1 MEQIP
6 RLSDDVLY
14 IISEKLLFKK
24 FCRQVDLRNTNG
36 YTLFMYHSARNMRAF
51 LSHFSKMKR
60 LYISNYGNND
70 SENNI
75 FISFGRD
82 DKPSNFYVISKN
94 FFSDLLE
101 AGLLNISSIHINEIL
116 GNLPK
121 IDFSATN
128 KNIYKY
134 LVNLEEG
141 LSDSPISSSLN
152 ISKIIIN
159 EPAETIK
166 KHLITLLSMNI
177 ENLEI
182 LCSDNGNMFEC
193 DAKTFELVLLERP
206 SVPMERSKKITN
218 KCNIEINSNSSTNF
232 LNNLMNYIQ
241 FLLLCCP
248 NLESIEFVFTCD
260 SDLKTDFFSDSGSN
274 KSISSDD
281 SFSFNSISLKKFLLN
296 LESVIISFIE
306 HLKNLNTGGKNLK
319 IEVEFA
325 SIFDDDTFDEIDT
338 DNKLFN
344 LGKPFEIKKDND
356 DLLEDDEEYSAYYAR
371 NIEIVDSVG
380 RQHECLVKIFKE
392 QDDYLDY
399 DDSIYYSGDSDDN
412 RSISGF
418 S

>member
-24 FCRQVDLRNTNG
+24 FCRHVDLRITNG
-36 YTLFMYHSARNMRAF
+36 YTLFMYHSAKNMRAL

-60 LYISNYGNND
+60 LNISNYGNDD

-75 FISFGRD
+75 FINFGRD
-82 DKPSNFYVISKN
+82 DKPSNFYYISKN
-94 FFSDLLE
+94 LFSDLFE
-101 AGLLNISSIHINEIL
+101 AGLLNITSIRINNIL
-116 GNLPK
+116 GSLPK

-128 KNIYKY
+128 KNIHKY

-159 EPAETIK
+159 EPAETLK
-166 KHLITLLSMNI
+166 NHLITLLSMNI

-248 NLESIEFVFTCD
+248 NLEFIEFVFTCD
-260 SDLKTDFFSDSGSN
+260 SDLKTDFFGDSGSYE
-274 KSISSDD
+274 SISSDD

-296 LESVIISFIE
+296 LESIIISLIE
-306 HLKNLNTGGKNLK
+306 HLKNLNTGGKDLK
-319 IEVEFA
+319 IRVEF
-325 SIFDDDTFDEIDT
+325 SSTFDENNFCEIDT
-338 DNKLFN
+338 DSNLFN

-356 DLLEDDEEYSAYYAR
+356 DLLEDDEEYSAYYGR

-380 RQHECLVKIFKE
+380 RQHECLFKIFKE

-399 DDSIYYSGDSDDN
+399 DDSIYYSGDSDN

>member
-1 MEQIP
+1 MEQIQ

-24 FCRQVDLRNTNG
+24 VYGQVDLRIING
-36 YTLFMYHSARNMRAF
+36 CTLFMYHSARNMRAV

-82 DKPSNFYVISKN
+82 DKRFKICLFYPFPLSFYVISKN

-128 KNIYKY
+128 KNIWKY
-134 LVNLEEG
+134 LLSLEE
-141 LSDSPISSSLN
+141 
-152 ISKIIIN
+152 
-159 EPAETIK
+159 

-177 ENLEI
+177 ENLEFCCI
-182 LCSDNGNMFEC
+182 GGNIFNC
-193 DAKTFELVLLERP
+193 DPKCFELILLERP
-206 SVPMERSKKITN
+206 SVPMERSKKIAS
-218 KCNIEINSNSSTNF
+218 KCNIEIKSTTNF
-232 LNNLMNYIQ
+232 VNNLINYIQ
-241 FLLLCCP
+241 FLLLSCP
-248 NLESIEFVFTCD
+248 NLESIEFVFTAF
-260 SDLKTDFFSDSGSN
+260 LNDSGPN
-274 KSISSDD
+274 KSISDDD
-281 SFSFNSISLKKFLLN
+281 SFLNAISPEKFLLN

-319 IEVEFA
+319 IEVEFM

-344 LGKPFEIKKDND
+344 LGKPFEIKID
-356 DLLEDDEEYSAYYAR
+356 DLLEDDEEYPAYYAR

-380 RQHECLVKIFKE
+380 RQHECLVQI
-392 QDDYLDY
+392 
-399 DDSIYYSGDSDDN
+399 
-412 RSISGF
+412 ISEGF
-418 S
+418 YGL

>member
-6 RLSDDVLY
+6 RLSEDVLY

-24 FCRQVDLRNTNG
+24 FCGLVNLRITNG
-36 YTLFMYHSARNMRAF
+36 YTLFMYHSARNMRAL

-60 LYISNYGNND
+60 LDLSTIGNECLIEFYKEEIPN
-70 SENNI
+70 
-75 FISFGRD
+75 FICS
-82 DKPSNFYVISKN
+82 YLVSKN
-94 FFSDLLE
+94 MLSGLLE
-101 AGLLNISSIHINEIL
+101 AGLLNISYIQINNHL
-116 GNLPK
+116 RNLSK

-141 LSDSPISSSLN
+141 LSDSSSSISSSLN
-152 ISKIIIN
+152 ISRIIIN
-159 EPAETIK
+159 EPAESIK

-177 ENLEI
+177 ETMEI
-182 LCSDNGNMFEC
+182 LCYDNGNIFDC

-206 SVPMERSKKITN
+206 SVPMERSKKITTE
-218 KCNIEINSNSSTNF
+218 CGIEINSNSSTNF

-260 SDLKTDFFSDSGSN
+260 SGLKTDFISDSGSN

-319 IEVEFA
+319 IKAKFTSTLDE
-325 SIFDDDTFDEIDT
+325 DTFDNINT

-356 DLLEDDEEYSAYYAR
+356 DLMDDDDEYSTYYAR

-380 RQHECLVKIFKE
+380 RQHKCLVKIISE
-392 QDDYLDY
+392 ERNYMDYN
-399 DDSIYYSGDSDDN
+399 DSIYYSGDSDDN